1 MPAAIV
7 AAKADPSQ
15 KRRAFR
21 PGQDHTAT
29 ETGSILRVFPTGGK
43 RWVWRGTVQG
53 RRRDFD
59 LGSYPTVS
67 LKGART
73 KASPPCCSASMA
85 GELPKQVG
93 AVSPPGCLR
102 SRRRRRPPRATRRM
116 ALTRMVDDSGECLRV
131 VATEL
136 EVGHAKVLRAMG
148 ATIRYL
154 SHKGLCERSLDPRN
168 SGHRIDGF

>member
-1 MPAAIV
+1 MERNRTRKTTGFWPWLLSDGLAQRGQNEGV
-7 AAKADPSQ
+7 APLLLSVDGGGTS
-15 KRRAFR
+15 
-21 PGQDHTAT
+21 
-29 ETGSILRVFPTGGK
+29 ETG
-43 RWVWRGTVQG
+43 
-53 RRRDFD
+53 
-59 LGSYPTVS
+59 
-67 LKGART
+67 
-73 KASPPCCSASMA
+73 
-85 GELPKQVG
+85 G

-116 ALTRMVDDSGECLRV
+116 ALTRMVGDSGECLRV

-154 SHKGLCERSLDPRN
+154 SHRGLCEGSPDPRN